1 MARAENGK
9 HKLIRL
15 LQILNDR
22 TDEDKGLTMNEI
34 IAALSEYGIKAERK
48 SIYDDLLTLEE
59 LGFATE
65 KLPTRPPEYT
75 LAERIFELPELK
87 LLVDAVGASKFIT
100 AEYSSKIIDKLKSF
114 AGAHRRGELSRQV
127 YVEGRAKTM
136 NKATIYTIDTIHEAI
151 NKGRQITFKYFDFDR
166 AKRRILRH
174 GGELYRV
181 SPIAL
186 IWNSENYYLVA
197 FDEKSG
203 ARRNYRVDKM
213 LELSLTEEPRSAE
226 ATLESFNSADYTQ
239 KIFGMYGGRE
249 ELVSL
254 ECAESLA
261 GVMIDRFG
269 TDPTFHKTENGFR
282 FSARVM
288 VSPNFF
294 AWVMSFGSQVKI
306 LSPEWVRDKYLEELR
321 ATLDIYK
328 N

>member
-1 MARAENGK
+1 MARAENQK

-34 IAALSEYGIKAERK
+34 IVALDEYGIKAERK
-48 SIYDDLLTLEE
+48 SIYDDLFALEE
-59 LGFATE
+59 LGFPTE
-65 KLPTRPPEYT
+65 KLPTRPPRYT
-75 LAERIFELPELK
+75 LARRVFELPELK

-100 AEYSSKIIDKLKSF
+100 AEYSAKIIDKLKSF
-114 AGAHRRGELSRQV
+114 AGVHRRKELSRQV

-151 NKGRQITFKYFDFDR
+151 NEGRQITFKYFDFDSS
-166 AKRRILRH
+166 KKRILRH

-181 SPIAL
+181 SPTAL

-197 FDEKSG
+197 YDERS
-203 ARRNYRVDKM
+203 ATRRNYRVDKM
-213 LELSLTEEPRSAE
+213 LELSLTEEPRSTE
-226 ATLESFNSADYTQ
+226 ATAEGFNSADYTQ
-239 KIFGMYGGRE
+239 KIFGMYGGTE

-269 TDPTFHKTENGFR
+269 TDPTFHKTEGGFR

-294 AWVMSFGSQVKI
+294 AWVLSFGSQVKI

-321 ATLDIYK
+321 ATLEIYE